1 MDILTVVIVFLVLE
15 ALICGVCGFVCRERR
30 VPHEGDKRPT
40 KTSHPSATHPP
51 RIAHGVDH
59 QETWS
64 HGSEQPLKRHDS
76 NIHLTCF
83 RPSILP

>member
-15 ALICGVCGFVCRERR
+15 AVICGVCGFVCRERHL
-30 VPHEGDKRPT
+30 PHERDKQPK
-40 KTSHPSATHPP
+40 KTPQLSAPHPS
-51 RIAHGVDH
+51 RITSVDH

-64 HGSEQPLKRHDS
+64 HASDQQLKGHDK

-83 RPSILP
+83 RPNILP